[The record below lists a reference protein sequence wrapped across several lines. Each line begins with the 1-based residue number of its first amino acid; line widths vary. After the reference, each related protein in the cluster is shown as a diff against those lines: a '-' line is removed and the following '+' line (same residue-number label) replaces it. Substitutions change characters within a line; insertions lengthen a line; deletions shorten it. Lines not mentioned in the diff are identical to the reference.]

1 MSHGYSMSH
10 NLKVASDYSL
20 ISFDLQ
26 GTLSDSAFSD
36 EFWLKLLPELYAKK
50 MDISVEEAKA
60 ELRNQ
65 FKQMGKYHRLYYC
78 ARSWLDELCPGRS
91 VADIVSELSNPPHLY
106 QDSLRLVEELAAAS
120 VPLIILSTTIH
131 DFIELELNEARQ
143 HFSQVYS
150 TLDDFAMPGK
160 SAQAF
165 KEAAQRCGVEVGKI
179 LHIGDCPE
187 MDIKNAQEAG
197 CQTFFFD
204 KAETRQQVLANLR
217 SLLIT

>member
-1 MSHGYSMSH
+1 MSH
-10 NLKVASDYSL
+10 DYSL

-50 MDISVEEAKA
+50 KDISIEESKA
-60 ELRNQ
+60 ELRTQ
-65 FKQMGKYHRLYYC
+65 FKEMGKYHRLYYC
-78 ARSWLDELCPGRS
+78 AQSWLDELCPGRT
-91 VADIVSELSNPPHLY
+91 VADTVSDLKNAPHLY

-120 VPLIILSTTIH
+120 VPLIILSTTTH

-143 HFSQVYS
+143 HFSHVYS

-204 KAETRQQVLANLR
+204 KTAPRSDVLANLR
-217 SLLIT
+217 TLL